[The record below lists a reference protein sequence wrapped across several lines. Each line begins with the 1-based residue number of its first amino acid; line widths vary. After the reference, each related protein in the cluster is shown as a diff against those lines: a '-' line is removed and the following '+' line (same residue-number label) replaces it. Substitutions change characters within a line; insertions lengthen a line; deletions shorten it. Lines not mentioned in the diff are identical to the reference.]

1 MQDIL
6 DKVNDILGLSLGETL
21 QGKELKG
28 WKSVGGDTTKF
39 YLDADECQNL
49 SEAFRK
55 LSEKLRG

>member
-49 SEAFRK
+49 SEDRK
-55 LSEKLRG
+55 SNV